1 MNEAGSTPSISRAT
15 GHEASNAGLK
25 HHYIIRFRQGVR
37 ESTACADSGGLQRGD
52 VVMVRLEQGL
62 EPATLGGRVFAMAP
76 AEEKSPRTEK
86 GEKTAVCPEIVRLA
100 SEDEAQQF
108 KELLVQE
115 QEAFAF
121 CQQQVEKLQL
131 IMHLVRVERFFNG
144 SKIIFYFTAENR
156 VDFRELVKILVQ
168 QYRTRIEMRQIGVR
182 HETQML
188 GGLGACGRELCCST
202 FLNAFDSVSIKMA
215 KTQDLP
221 LNPAKIS
228 GICNRLLCC
237 LTYEYDSYKTIK
249 RQMPRVG
256 KTIRIKGVSY
266 LITQQHPL
274 NGTLTVTAPDGSH
287 KLLREEEWRQSE
299 PEGAGSNQVQESS
312 ATGAE
317 NRAGSRPSH
326 HSSDNSNSIPNRQ
339 SRRRKNPRSS

>member
-1 MNEAGSTPSISRAT
+1 MNEAGSTPSLSRAT
-15 GHEASNAGLK
+15 GHEAANTGLK

-52 VVMVRLEQGL
+52 VVMVRREQGL
-62 EPATLGGRVFAMAP
+62 EPAILGGRVFAMAP
-76 AEEKSPRTEK
+76 AGEKN
-86 GEKTAVCPEIVRLA
+86 EKTAACPEIVRLA

-108 KELLVQE
+108 RELLVQE

-121 CQQQVEKLQL
+121 CQEQVEKLQL

-202 FLNAFDSVSIKMA
+202 FLNTFDSVSIKMA

-256 KTIRIKGVSY
+256 KTIRVKGVSY

-274 NGTLTVTAPDGSH
+274 NGSLSVTAADGSH
-287 KLLREEEWRQSE
+287 RILREEEWRQSE
-299 PEGAGSNQVQESS
+299 PEGTGGSRAQEGSE
-312 ATGAE
+312 TGAE
-317 NRAGSRPSH
+317 DSVKSKTSNASSNNNNASTPSRQP
-326 HSSDNSNSIPNRQ
+326 
-339 SRRRKNPRSS
+339 RRRKNPRSS